1 MAGTAVVFD
10 LTGRLRED
18 GSLTPARLTAKDL
31 ENTLDDLTD
40 DEFPAARDAIWTL
53 AAYKEAVPVLK
64 EFLRPAVEPDKE
76 RLQKLIKDLDNDSF
90 AVRQKAE
97 EALMGNELGEGV
109 APALREIVKGKVSPQ
124 AKQTLESVLSRY
136 TEGAMK
142 GVVVS
147 NRRAVEVLEHLGSK
161 EARELL
167 QTWSKGQKE
176 ASLTRYAK
184 AALER
189 MGDK

>member
-1 MAGTAVVFD
+1 MAAPPSFAV
-10 LTGRLRED
+10 RR
-18 GSLTPARLTAKDL
+18 
-31 ENTLDDLTD
+31 
-40 DEFPAARDAIWTL
+40 AAAWTL

-64 EFLRPAVEPDKE
+64 EFVKPAVEADKE
-76 RLQKLIKDLDNDSF
+76 RVQRLINDLDSDSF

-97 EALMGNELGEGV
+97 EALTELGEGV
-109 APALREIVKGKVSPQ
+109 APTLREILKREESPQ
-124 AKQTLESVLSRY
+124 VKQSLGLVLSLY
-136 TEGAMK
+136 HEGAMK
-142 GVVVS
+142 GVAVT
-147 NRRAVEVLEHLGSK
+147 NRRVAEVLEHIGSK